1 MNAAT
6 QTLMT
11 VASKVLRYRY
21 PPTAVV
27 RREIVEEVV
36 RQAGPLVFAT
46 TADIEIAARR
56 LKIRYQDRGL
66 LQDAA

>member
-21 PPTAVV
+21 PPTATV
-27 RREIVEEVV
+27 RREVVEEVV

-46 TADIEIAARR
+46 TADIDVATRR
-56 LKIRYQDRGL
+56 LKIKYEDRGL
-66 LQDAA
+66 LEVAA